1 MGRGSSRPSNF
12 GKIYPCVPAAH
23 LTNKEREVCELN
35 AKLADV
41 LSVMPAMSSPTNVSV
56 SGDHNGYSTGIE
68 PYPGAN
74 SDLYDLKMTG
84 EPPAKS
90 QLDPNAAAYTP
101 KMA

>member
-1 MGRGSSRPSNF
+1 MPDGSVSST
-12 GKIYPCVPAAH
+12 AH
-23 LTNKEREVCELN
+23 LTSKEREVCELN

-41 LSVMPAMSSPTNVSV
+41 LSVMPTLSPAASVSV
-56 SGDHNGYSTGIE
+56 SGDHNGYSGGIE
-68 PYPGAN
+68 PYPGAT
-74 SDLYDLKMTG
+74 SDLYDLKITTP